1 MSTIPDEQI
10 GEVPL
15 DLKADVDTE
24 LVEEFISDAREQL
37 ELIEQGALAL
47 EKNGHDAEGI
57 HTLFRAFHTF
67 KGNAGF
73 LELTAVSSLAHML
86 ESLLEGARENRL
98 QINSVIVEII
108 LKSRDTLQRFVD
120 EIEAQITGKKPR
132 AVVHIPTA
140 ALKATVKFMIEGGAA
155 MVANVAQMKATSAKI
170 AAARQ
175 VSVTPPA
182 DAPAPTAPVPVAP
195 ETPAIPAP
203 APATEATPASGT
215 KSIEAEAEHGDEEAP
230 AAKRGSSNYVSGTA
244 LHAVKVNTNK
254 LDGLVDLTG
263 ELLIAQSLIVQSVS
277 SPNVSR
283 HIIARNLDQL
293 TRISKELQR
302 TAMSM
307 RMVPIR
313 ATLHKMQRLARD
325 LAARQDK
332 KVQLVLEGEDT
343 EVDRTVVE
351 KLSDPLAHMIR
362 NAVDHGI
369 EEPDARVDKGKP
381 STGTISI
388 RAYHKSGN
396 IVIEVCDDGQG
407 LNPERIKEKAISLGF
422 LHSGAS
428 ISEKDLLAMILRPGF
443 STAAKVTNISG
454 RGVGMDVVYKN
465 VSNLRGKIEIKSTPG
480 QGTTFTL
487 RLPLTLAIID
497 GLIIGVGGQRYVL
510 PTHSVAE
517 SFHPKSCRITTLPG
531 SHEVVEIRKEMLP
544 LLRLRDHFQIKDLP
558 AAKKNDGILIVIE
571 SDGKRRCLL
580 ADELVGKQEI
590 VIKNLG
596 EVFRT
601 DPMVSGGAILGNGCV
616 GLILD
621 PGALVNLEPHVNEL
635 QLAT

>member
-1 MSTIPDEQI
+1 MSKMIEEQI
-10 GEVPL
+10 GEIPL
-15 DLKADVDTE
+15 ELKPDLDAE
-24 LVEEFISDAREQL
+24 LVEEFISEAREQL
-37 ELIEQGALAL
+37 EHIEQGALAL

-73 LELTAVSSLAHML
+73 LEFTAVSSLAHML
-86 ESLLEGARENRL
+86 ESLLEGAREKRL
-98 QINSVIVEII
+98 QINSVIIEII

-120 EIEAQITGKKPR
+120 EIQAQITGKKPR
-132 AVVHIPTA
+132 QLIEIPTA
-140 ALKATVKFMIEGGAA
+140 ALKATVKFMIEGGAS
-155 MVANVAQMKATSAKI
+155 MVANAANKAVTST
-170 AAARQ
+170 ARLDE
-175 VSVTPPA
+175 PA
-182 DAPAPTAPVPVAP
+182 AP
-195 ETPAIPAP
+195 ETPV
-203 APATEATPASGT
+203 
-215 KSIEAEAEHGDEEAP
+215 AP
-230 AAKRGSSNYVSGTA
+230 AAKGPEPHEPEAGEEPTDPKPGASHYLSGTA
-244 LHAVKVNTNK
+244 LHAVKVSTSK

-293 TRISKELQR
+293 SRISKELQR

-325 LAARQDK
+325 LAAQQNK
-332 KVQLVLEGEDT
+332 NVQLTIDGEDT

-369 EEPDARVDKGKP
+369 EPADTRVAKGKP
-381 STGTISI
+381 ATGTIFI

-396 IVIEVCDDGQG
+396 IVIEVGDDGQG
-407 LNPERIKEKAISLGF
+407 LSPERIKEKAITLGF
-422 LHSGAS
+422 LRPSAA
-428 ISEKDLLAMILRPGF
+428 IEEKDLLAMILRPGF
-443 STAAKVTNISG
+443 STAAQVTSISG

-497 GLIIGVGGQRYVL
+497 GLILGVGGQRYVL
-510 PTHSVAE
+510 PTHSVGE
-517 SFHPKSCRITTLPG
+517 SFHPKSCRITSLPG
-531 SHEVVEIRKEMLP
+531 GHEVVEIRRELIP
-544 LLRLRDHFQIKDLP
+544 LLRLRDHFQLKDIP
-558 AAKKNDGILIVIE
+558 APATEGIMIVIE
-571 SDGKRRCLL
+571 SDGKKRCLL

-621 PGALVNLEPHVNEL
+621 PGALVHLEPSVNEL

>member
-10 GEVPL
+10 GEIPL
-15 DLKADVDTE
+15 DLKADLDTE
-24 LVEEFISDAREQL
+24 LAEEFISDAREQL

-57 HTLFRAFHTF
+57 NTLFRAFHTF

-98 QINSVIVEII
+98 QINSVIIEII

-120 EIEAQITGKKPR
+120 EIQAQITGKKPR
-132 AVVHIPTA
+132 AVVNIPTA
-140 ALKATVKFMIEGGAA
+140 ALKATVKFMIEGGAG
-155 MVANVAQMKATSAKI
+155 MVASAAQMKATSARI
-170 AAARQ
+170 AATRETAAATAA
-175 VSVTPPA
+175 STPPA
-182 DAPAPTAPVPVAP
+182 PETVPVKAVAPAPPSAADLN
-195 ETPAIPAP
+195 PAP
-203 APATEATPASGT
+203 PAKP
-215 KSIEAEAEHGDEEAP
+215 IEAEPGEEEAP
-230 AAKRGSSNYVSGTA
+230 APKRGTSQYVNGTA

-325 LAARQDK
+325 LGTKQNK
-332 KVQLVLEGEDT
+332 NLQLVLEGEDT

-381 STGTISI
+381 SKGTISI

-407 LNPERIKEKAISLGF
+407 LNPERIREKAISLGF
-422 LHSGAS
+422 MQPNSS

-510 PTHSVAE
+510 PTHSVGE
-517 SFHPKSCRITTLPG
+517 SFHPKSCRITSLPG
-531 SHEVVEIRKEMLP
+531 GDEVVEMRKEMLP
-544 LLRLRDHFQIKDLP
+544 LLRLRDHFGIKDLP
-558 AAKKNDGILIVIE
+558 APKNDGILIVIE

-580 ADELVGKQEI
+580 ADELIGKQEV

-621 PGALVNLEPHVNEL
+621 PGALVNLEPHVNEP
-635 QLAT
+635 QLAA

>member
-1 MSTIPDEQI
+1 MSKIPEEQI
-10 GEVPL
+10 GEIPL
-15 DLKADVDTE
+15 ELKADLDAE

-37 ELIEQGALAL
+37 EHIEHGALAL

-57 HTLFRAFHTF
+57 NTLFRAFHTF

-132 AVVHIPTA
+132 SVVNIPTA
-140 ALKATVKFMIEGGAA
+140 ALKATVKFMNEGGASL
-155 MVANVAQMKATSAKI
+155 VANAAQMKATSAKI

-175 VSVTPPA
+175 PPA
-182 DAPAPTAPVPVAP
+182 QATSAPAETAPQPPPTPAPPPVAEVKPAPEVRPIQAEPEEAEAPAP
-195 ETPAIPAP
+195 
-203 APATEATPASGT
+203 
-215 KSIEAEAEHGDEEAP
+215 KR
-230 AAKRGSSNYVSGTA
+230 AASNYVSGTA
-244 LHAVKVNTNK
+244 LHAVKVDTSK

-263 ELLIAQSLIVQSVS
+263 ELLIAQSLILQSVS

-293 TRISKELQR
+293 SRISKELQR

-325 LAARQDK
+325 LAAQQQK
-332 KVQLVLEGEDT
+332 KIHLILEGEDT
-343 EVDRTVVE
+343 EVDRIVVE

-369 EEPDARVDKGKP
+369 EMPDTRVDKGKP

-396 IVIEVCDDGQG
+396 IIIEVADDGQG

-422 LHSGAS
+422 MHPGSS

-465 VSNLRGKIEIKSTPG
+465 VSNLRGKIEIKSNHG

-517 SFHPKSCRITTLPG
+517 SVDPKSCRVTSLPG
-531 SHEVVEIRKEMLP
+531 GHEMVEMRKEMIP
-544 LLRLRDHFQIKDLP
+544 LLRLRDHFGLKDIP
-558 AAKKNDGILIVIE
+558 ASGGHGIMIVIE
-571 SDGKRRCLL
+571 SDGRKRCLL
-580 ADELVGKQEI
+580 ADELIGKQEI

-621 PGALVNLEPHVNEL
+621 PGALVNLEPFVNEL

>member
-1 MSTIPDEQI
+1 MNPVTEEQI
-10 GEVPL
+10 GEIPL
-15 DLKADVDTE
+15 ELKPDLDIE
-24 LVEEFISDAREQL
+24 LVEEFVSDAREQL
-37 ELIEQGALAL
+37 ENIEQGALAL

-73 LELTAVSSLAHML
+73 LEFTAVSSLAHML
-86 ESLLEGARENRL
+86 ESLLEGARESKL
-98 QINSVIVEII
+98 QINSVIIEII
-108 LKSRDTLQRFVD
+108 LRSRDTLQRFVD

-132 AVVHIPTA
+132 KVVQIPTA
-140 ALKATVKFMIEGGAA
+140 ALKATVKFMIEGGATMMA
-155 MVANVAQMKATSAKI
+155 KAATKSAPRPAPEKKPAAEAAPAPVAVAPEPKE
-170 AAARQ
+170 
-175 VSVTPPA
+175 PEPA
-182 DAPAPTAPVPVAP
+182 EPEKEEDAPAPRR
-195 ETPAIPAP
+195 
-203 APATEATPASGT
+203 GT
-215 KSIEAEAEHGDEEAP
+215 SA
-230 AAKRGSSNYVSGTA
+230 YVNGTA

-293 TRISKELQR
+293 SRISKELQR

-325 LAARQDK
+325 LAARQK
-332 KVQLVLEGEDT
+332 KSVQLILEGEDT

-362 NAVDHGI
+362 NAIDHGI
-369 EEPDARVDKGKP
+369 EFPDARVDKGKT
-381 STGTISI
+381 STGTILI

-396 IVIEVCDDGQG
+396 IIIEVGDDGHG

-422 LHSGAS
+422 LQPGAAVN
-428 ISEKDLLAMILRPGF
+428 EKDLLAMILRPGF

-465 VSNLRGKIEIKSTPG
+465 VTNLRGKIEIKSELG
-480 QGTTFTL
+480 RGTTFTL

-510 PTHSVAE
+510 PTHSVGE
-517 SFHPKSCRITTLPG
+517 SLDPKSCRITSLPG
-531 SHEVVEIRKEMLP
+531 DNEVVEIRKQMIP
-544 LLRLRDHFQIKDLP
+544 LLRLRDHFGIKDL
-558 AAKKNDGILIVIE
+558 AAASGKGIMIVIE
-571 SDGKRRCLL
+571 SDGKKRCLL
-580 ADELVGKQEI
+580 ADELIGKQEI

-621 PGALVNLEPHVNEL
+621 PGALVNLELHAQDL